1 MCVPVLVVLYD
12 YFPQKRAARYTFR
25 TLLVAVCNLNARKIV
40 MYGNGVFIG
49 LVPIFCG
56 VFGVD
61 SLIEAVILGTFG
73 VSLPHT
79 VGF

>member
-1 MCVPVLVVLYD
+1 MSCGLQLE
-12 YFPQKRAARYTFR
+12 RA
-25 TLLVAVCNLNARKIV
+25 KIV
-40 MYGNGVFIG
+40 TYGNGVFIG

-73 VSLPHT
+73 DFFLPHT